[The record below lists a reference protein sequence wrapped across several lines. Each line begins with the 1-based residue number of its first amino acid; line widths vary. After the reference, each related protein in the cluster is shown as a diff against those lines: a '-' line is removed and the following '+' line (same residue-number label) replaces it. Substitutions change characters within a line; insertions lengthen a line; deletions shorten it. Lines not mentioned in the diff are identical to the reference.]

1 MLEEKM
7 AELSIEIAVC
17 AIENVMEKLPKFVL
31 QTIFVK
37 FTMDTKKE
45 IIMFL
50 L

>member
-17 AIENVMEKLPKFVL
+17 AIENVMEKLAKFVL